1 MFVILPHQLFAK
13 KHLPKE
19 HKYIIWEHPHYFKK
33 YIYNK
38 KKLILHYGSMKYYYD
53 YLKEYD
59 LDVTYVKFTETPK
72 INNYFIFDPIDK
84 IDLPGTYTILPSPNF
99 MLSNEFFKSYRN
111 KTNKFFF
118 NAFYMAGK
126 KELDILPNINSTD
139 KENQN
144 KLPDDTIIPKLPNI
158 NNDKKYIDIG
168 IKYINKY
175 FSHNYGNTDEF
186 IFPLTHKTAK
196 SWLKNF
202 IKYRFKKFGTYQDAI
217 MDGEQSLFHSLLS
230 TSINIGLINPL
241 DVLIEVMKYKS
252 KIPINSLEAFIRQL
266 FWREYQRYCYIY
278 GNFSANYFNNKNKLS
293 KSWYDGTLG
302 ILPVDNCIKKAF
314 KSGYLHHIERLMII
328 GNYMN
333 ISEIHPKQGFKWFME
348 FSCDSYEWVMTQ
360 NVLDMV
366 FFVTGG
372 LTMRRPY
379 ISSSNYILKMSNY
392 KKDKWCEIWDSKYHK
407 FIKSHKKKLHKFR
420 YYYRTI

>member
-1 MFVILPHQLFAK
+1 MFVILPHQLFVK
-13 KHLPKE
+13 KYLPKE

-33 YIYNK
+33 YAYNK
-38 KKLILHYGSMKYYYD
+38 KKLILHHGSMKYYHD
-53 YLKEYD
+53 YLKEHD

-72 INNYFIFDPIDK
+72 INNYYIFDPIDK
-84 IDLPGTYTILPSPNF
+84 IDLPGTYTILSSPNF
-99 MLSNEFFKSYRN
+99 MLSDEFFKSYRN
-111 KTNKFFF
+111 KTTKFFF

-126 KELDILPNINSTD
+126 KELNILPDVNSTD
-139 KENQN
+139 KENRN
-144 KLPDDTIIPKLPNI
+144 KLPDDINIPKLPNTSY
-158 NNDKKYIDIG
+158 DKKYIDIG
-168 IKYINKY
+168 IRYVNKY
-175 FSHNYGNTDEF
+175 FTHNHGNTDEF
-186 IFPLTHKTAK
+186 IFPLSHKTAK

-217 MDGEQSLFHSLLS
+217 IDGEQSLFHSLLS
-230 TSINIGLINPL
+230 ASINIGLINPS
-241 DVLIEVMKYKS
+241 DVVIEIMKYKS

-278 GNFSANYFNNKNKLS
+278 GDFSTNYFNNKNKLN

-314 KSGYLHHIERLMII
+314 KNGYLHHIERLMVV

-392 KKDKWCEIWDSKYHK
+392 KKDKWSEIWDAKYHK

-420 YYYRTI
+420 YYYQIA